1 MKVVDI
7 QTAAKELTQLVR
19 AIELGNEAEIV
30 IARDGRPVAKLA
42 AVDAAPSMV
51 HLGVAKGKFEL
62 PNDLDV
68 RGHESTK

>member
-7 QTAAKELTQLVR
+7 QTAATELTQLVR
-19 AIELGNEAEIV
+19 AIKLGQETEIV

-42 AVDAAPSMV
+42 AVDAAPRMA

-68 RGHESTK
+68 RGHEWTK